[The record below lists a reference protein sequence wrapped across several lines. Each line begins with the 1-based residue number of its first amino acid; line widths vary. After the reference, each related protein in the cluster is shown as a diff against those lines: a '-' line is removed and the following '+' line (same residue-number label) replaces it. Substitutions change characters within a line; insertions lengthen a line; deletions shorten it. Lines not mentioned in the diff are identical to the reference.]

1 MIRQRLERVMKLA
14 AARQRGQVLARRQ
27 QRRQPRWQPRWQHQA
42 TTSDW
47 MRFYLQVRLWR

>member
-27 QRRQPRWQPRWQHQA
+27 QRRQPRWQHQA

>member
-27 QRRQPRWQPRWQHQA
+27 PRWQPRRQHQA
-42 TTSDW
+42 ISGNNK
-47 MRFYLQVRLWR
+47 